1 MAKKK
6 IKYRDGEEKKPKL
19 KPAQGPSTTPAPDD
33 RKKKKEQPSRLTEEE
48 ENKIAFDAHLAPLIN
63 MNDVDAELDFDLSD
77 FQIFDTASGGFFDE
91 SKAQKRILQPRID
104 VRDISHKVL
113 YESAEKF
120 AQQIDLRENARTFAW
135 VSGNFIFGD
144 IVEAL
149 VTARNMIPRE
159 IYICSLSISQENIDS
174 LKNVMLA
181 CPELEK
187 LTIVLSGYFY
197 SHEKYSLVPYMY
209 QELDDG
215 TDKTQIAFG
224 GYHAKVIAIE
234 TAYGNT
240 LTIHGS
246 ANLRSSNSI
255 EQVMVERGRDIYEFN
270 AAIIQE
276 IASKFGTINHNAP
289 RNQFHRIEGMEAW
302 RTIQAADIWED
313 DDTDDIN
320 AEGRI

>member
-6 IKYRDGEEKKPKL
+6 IKYRGGEEKKPKL

-48 ENKIAFDAHLAPLIN
+48 ENRIAFDAHLAPLIN

-77 FQIFDTASGGFFDE
+77 FQIFDTGSGSGFFDE
-91 SKAQKRILQPRID
+91 SKTQKRIMQPRID

-144 IVEAL
+144 IIEAL
-149 VTARNMIPRE
+149 VATRDMFPKN

-174 LKNVMLA
+174 LKNVMIS

-197 SHEKYSLVPYMY
+197 SHEKYGLVPYMY
-209 QELDDG
+209 QELDDD
-215 TDKTQIAFG
+215 TNKVQIAFG

-270 AAIIQE
+270 AAIIEE

-289 RNQFHRIEGMEAW
+289 RNQYKRIEGLEAW
-302 RTIQAADIWED
+302 RTIQDIQ
-313 DDTDDIN
+313 TDDEH

>member
-1 MAKKK
+1 MTGTTNRKKV
-6 IKYRDGEEKKPKL
+6 KYKKPKSEAIPA
-19 KPAQGPSTTPAPDD
+19 KP
-33 RKKKKEQPSRLTEEE
+33 EE
-48 ENKIAFDAHLAPLIN
+48 ENRITFETGDAHLAPMLT
-63 MNDVDAELDFDLSD
+63 MSDVDAELDFDLSD
-77 FQIFDTASGGFFDE
+77 FQIFNTGSGGFFDE

-104 VRDISHKVL
+104 VKDISHKVL
-113 YESAEKF
+113 FESAEKF

-144 IVEAL
+144 IIEAL
-149 VTARNMIPRE
+149 VTTRHMIPRE

-209 QELDDG
+209 
-215 TDKTQIAFG
+215 
-224 GYHAKVIAIE
+224 AKVIAIE
-234 TAYGNT
+234 TIMGNT

-255 EQVMVERGRDIYEFN
+255 EQIMVERGRDLYEFN
-270 AAIIQE
+270 AAIIDK
-276 IASKFGTINHNAP
+276 IASKLAP
-289 RNQFHRIEGMEAW
+289 STTTPRETNFTESRARRHGRPSRRSAPTTSTQRGGFERQWQADQE
-302 RTIQAADIWED
+302 AADPAAE
-313 DDTDDIN
+313 
-320 AEGRI
+320 AEGADRS

>member
-1 MAKKK
+1 MTKTKAKGTKGK
-6 IKYRDGEEKKPKL
+6 EKPR
-19 KPAQGPSTTPAPDD
+19 Q
-33 RKKKKEQPSRLTEEE
+33 QQHQEE
-48 ENKIAFDAHLAPLIN
+48 ENRISFDDHLAPLIGI
-63 MNDVDAELDFDLSD
+63 NDIDAELDFDLSD
-77 FQIFDTASGGFFDE
+77 FQIFDSNSGGGFFDE
-91 SKAQKRILQPRID
+91 SKAQKRIMQPRID
-104 VRDISHKVL
+104 VKDISHRVL
-113 YESAEKF
+113 FESAEKF
-120 AQQIDLRENARTFAW
+120 AQQIDLRENARTYAW

-144 IVEAL
+144 IVEAM
-149 VTARNMIPRE
+149 VTTRHMVPRK
-159 IYICSLSISQENIDS
+159 IHICSLSISQENIDS

-181 CPELEK
+181 CPELEE

-215 TDKTQIAFG
+215 TNKTQIAFG

-270 AAIIQE
+270 AAIIRE

-289 RNQFHRIEGMEAW
+289 RNQFHRIEGVEAW
-302 RTIQAADIWED
+302 RTIQGIQTDGPD
-313 DDTDDIN
+313 PDDIN
-320 AEGRI
+320 TAEGRI

>member
-1 MAKKK
+1 MAKPTKK
-6 IKYRDGEEKKPKL
+6 RKVRWNGETINETTSSS
-19 KPAQGPSTTPAPDD
+19 PSPTETDTT
-33 RKKKKEQPSRLTEEE
+33 ETGTEE
-48 ENKIAFDAHLAPLIN
+48 NRITFDPLAPLI
-63 MNDVDAELDFDLSD
+63 DAHGIDAELDFDLSD
-77 FQIFDTASGGFFDE
+77 FQIFDTDTGGFLDE

-120 AQQIDLRENARTFAW
+120 AQQIDLRENARTYAW

-149 VTARNMIPRE
+149 VATRNMFPRK
-159 IYICSLSISQENIDS
+159 IHICSLSISQENIDS
-174 LKNVMLA
+174 LKNVMIS

-197 SHEKYSLVPYMY
+197 SHEKYGLVPYMY
-209 QELDDG
+209 QELDD
-215 TDKTQIAFG
+215 DENRVQIAFG

-234 TAYGNT
+234 TIYGNT

-255 EQVMVERGRDIYEFN
+255 EQVMVERGRDLYEFN
-270 AAIIQE
+270 AAIIEE

-289 RNQFHRIEGMEAW
+289 RNQFHRIEGEEAW
-302 RTIQAADIWED
+302 RTIQGIW
-313 DDTDDIN
+313 TDPPTIN
-320 AEGRI
+320 TEEGRI

>member
-1 MAKKK
+1 MKKTTMKTRQQKVKFIQKKK
-6 IKYRDGEEKKPKL
+6 TVPKL
-19 KPAQGPSTTPAPDD
+19 TPPDATE
-33 RKKKKEQPSRLTEEE
+33 KKKEQDTITFE
-48 ENKIAFDAHLAPLIN
+48 DHLAPLIG

-77 FQIFDTASGGFFDE
+77 FQIFDPNSGGFFDE
-91 SKAQKRILQPRID
+91 SKTQKRILQPRID

-113 YESAEKF
+113 FESAEKF

-144 IVEAL
+144 IIEAL

-215 TDKTQIAFG
+215 SCEVQIAFG

-234 TAYGNT
+234 TTQGNT

-246 ANLRSSNSI
+246 ANLRSSNSV
-255 EQVMVERGRDIYEFN
+255 EQVMVERGRDLYEFN
-270 AAIIQE
+270 ADVIGE
-276 IASKFGTINHNAP
+276 IARKFGTINHNAP
-289 RNQFHRIEGMEAW
+289 RNQFHRIEGLEAW
-302 RTIQAADIWED
+302 RTIQNVGT
-313 DDTDDIN
+313 DTQT
-320 AEGRI
+320 EGRI